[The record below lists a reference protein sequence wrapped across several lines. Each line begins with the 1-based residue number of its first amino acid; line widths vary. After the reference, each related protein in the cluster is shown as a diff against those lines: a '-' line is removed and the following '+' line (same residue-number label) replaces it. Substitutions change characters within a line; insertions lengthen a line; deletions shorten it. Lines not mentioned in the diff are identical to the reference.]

1 MEKRIA
7 DIEAVRE
14 EAQSLVARLAPKSA
28 GATLIT
34 LTGELGAGK
43 TTFTQEVARALG
55 VTEQVT
61 SPTFVLEK
69 IYELPSQDSFSKLV
83 HIDAYRLNGGAE
95 LAALGFDSLA
105 ADAKNLIIIEW
116 PERIAD
122 ALPVPDISIT
132 LVPEPNGSRTMTYA

>member
-28 GATLIT
+28 GATLVT

-55 VTEQVT
+55 VTEHVT

-69 IYELPSQDSFSKLV
+69 IYELPSGDSFSKLV
-83 HIDAYRLNGGAE
+83 HIDAYRLNGGSE
-95 LAALGFDSLA
+95 LRALGFEALT
-105 ADAKNLIIIEW
+105 ADTKNLIIIEW
-116 PERIAD
+116 PERVAD
-122 ALPVPDISIT
+122 ALPVADVSLT
-132 LVPEPNGSRTMTYA
+132 LVPESDGSRTMTYA